1 LVRHQPSGTVVAYT
15 SVSARDEGQ
24 LVRGVCELPADDVLD
39 GVVMLRPGAPP
50 PPALMVGVDVGGSNP
65 HRVTVSGGGFPAMT
79 M

>member
-1 LVRHQPSGTVVAYT
+1 MAYT

-24 LVRGVCELPADDVLD
+24 SVRGVCVVRELPGDDVPD

-50 PPALMVGVDVGGSNP
+50 PPALIVGVDVGGSNP

-79 M
+79 S